1 MSVSHTVVSWIQ
13 VIGLV
18 IGLDGFFFLSFSVFG
33 KTSTPWFRSL
43 LPATGMGL
51 GILLWSRT
59 DLMMLDNPWP
69 PAIGWGV
76 AIFFIAWTYFAAS
89 IGITF
94 RLKDV
99 DTFAD
104 KLVTYSIRGSLVL
117 MTILYVVVLGIIAF
131 LAITGTLH
139 SDDIRSFGFLTAMV
153 LVLWSLISVDLL
165 PRTVTDARLQKIGFL
180 LSALAI
186 LTQFIPPVLDLVN
199 ISVR

>member
-33 KTSTPWFRSL
+33 KASTPWFRSL

-51 GILLWSRT
+51 GVLLWSQN
-59 DLMMLDNPWP
+59 DYMMVANPWP

-76 AIFFIAWTYFAAS
+76 AIFLVVWTYVAAL

-104 KLVTYSIRGSLVL
+104 KLVTYSIRSSMVL
-117 MTILYVVVLGIIAF
+117 LPLCYAVILGHTVFQVV
-131 LAITGTLH
+131 TGTLGKE
-139 SDDIRSFGFLTAMV
+139 DARSFGFLTAVV
-153 LVLWSLISVDLL
+153 LVFWSLISVDLL
-165 PRTVTDARLQKIGFL
+165 PRTLTDVRLQKVGFV
-180 LSALAI
+180 LSAAAI
-186 LTQFIPPVLDLVN
+186 LTQFIPPVLDLLN
-199 ISVR
+199 ITVK